1 MRLVAIIVLMLI
13 TVYVKAQQ
21 VDYNTIILPG
31 SAKGID
37 FEEVLVRLAWQNNPQ
52 NEILKERLAV
62 AESEL
67 IQARWKWLEQIR
79 VTGNLNEFTINPT
92 PENADRAAF
101 FPRYNISA
109 YFTLGNFVFDPQ
121 EAKLKRHERSIA
133 EESINGQKLALRAE
147 VLRRYQIYLTDQELL
162 RIQGENV
169 TNVQSMYQL
178 AEQKFS
184 RGEITLENFNSV
196 SDRYN
201 AEKMKMANYESSIKI
216 SKINL
221 EELIG
226 VNLED
231 VIR

>member
-1 MRLVAIIVLMLI
+1 MRILIITLWVLVTSYAM
-13 TVYVKAQQ
+13 AQQ
-21 VDYNTIILPG
+21 VDYNSIILPT
-31 SAKGID
+31 SAKGIE
-37 FEEVLVRLAWQNNPQ
+37 FSEILVRLAWQNNPQ
-52 NEILKERLAV
+52 NEILKERLGV
-62 AESEL
+62 SESEL
-67 IQARWKWLEQIR
+67 KQAQWKWLEQIR

-121 EAKLKRHERSIA
+121 EAKLKRHERTIA
-133 EESINGQKLALRAE
+133 EENINGQKLALRAE
-147 VLRRYQIYLTDQELL
+147 VLRRYQVYLTDQELL

-178 AEQKFS
+178 AEQKFGK
-184 RGEITLENFNSV
+184 GEITLEEFNSI
-196 SDRYN
+196 SDRNN
-201 AEKMKMANYESSIKI
+201 AEKMKMANYESNVKI

-226 VNLED
+226 VHLED
-231 VIR
+231 VLR